1 MQDHILRDPVDRTIS
16 HYFFWQTWPR
26 HGHALQDYVLD
37 NRLTLAEFAHLPLI
51 SGFYGSVFFAGV
63 DMQQLDLVGFY
74 DHLTQDYHALQ
85 ALLGIPHAI
94 PHDNA
99 NASGDYR
106 AQRDQVL
113 GDKVL
118 MATLRDAL
126 KDDIAFFERLRT
138 RWGS

>member
-1 MQDHILRDPVDRTIS
+1 
-16 HYFFWQTWPR
+16 
-26 HGHALQDYVLD
+26 
-37 NRLTLAEFAHLPLI
+37 
-51 SGFYGSVFFAGV
+51 
-63 DMQQLDLVGFY
+63 MQQFDLLGFY

-126 KDDIAFFERLRT
+126 KDDIAFLNACGPDGGAEAALREPVSHELLT
-138 RWGS
+138 TARSIVSRYEKDRPKWSRTEPE